1 MNVRS
6 ARPKVNDLIFRL
18 IGRSIHPELY
28 TTLATAEI
36 KQKNFSAVLK
46 VCETGHIACIQ
57 HNGKAVCEILT
68 SFQNPLPSLKRLLE
82 KPVRGCR
89 SDSVQLESG
98 LYYQVSYQLEE
109 LDYTIFKNV
118 HEEYLMDAQR
128 ADLAYQ
134 FISENRLTPGALS
147 IIDFEANQTSL
158 LIHAFHTFPDELA
171 VVKTQSLFEF

>member
-1 MNVRS
+1 MSVRS

-28 TTLATAEI
+28 TTCATAEVV
-36 KQKNFSAVLK
+36 QKNYSATLRI
-46 VCETGHIACIQ
+46 CETGHIASVQ
-57 HNGKAVCEILT
+57 HQNKSVCEILT
-68 SFQNPLPSLKRLLE
+68 SFQNPLPSQKRLLE

-89 SDSVQLESG
+89 SESVQLESG

-134 FISENRLTPGALS
+134 FVSESRLTPGALS
-147 IIDFEANQTSL
+147 IIDFEANKSSL

>member
-1 MNVRS
+1 MNIRS

-28 TTLATAEI
+28 TTCETIEVH
-36 KQKNFSAVLK
+36 QKNFSATLRI
-46 VCETGHIACIQ
+46 CETGHIASIQ
-57 HNGKAVCEILT
+57 HKGKSYCEILT
-68 SFQNPLPSLKRLLE
+68 SFQNPLPSQKRLLE

-89 SDSVQLESG
+89 SESVQLDSD

-109 LDYTIFKNV
+109 LDYVIFKNV
-118 HEEYLMDAQR
+118 HEEYLMDTQR
-128 ADLAYQ
+128 ADLAHH
-134 FISENRLTPGALS
+134 FISESRLTPGALS